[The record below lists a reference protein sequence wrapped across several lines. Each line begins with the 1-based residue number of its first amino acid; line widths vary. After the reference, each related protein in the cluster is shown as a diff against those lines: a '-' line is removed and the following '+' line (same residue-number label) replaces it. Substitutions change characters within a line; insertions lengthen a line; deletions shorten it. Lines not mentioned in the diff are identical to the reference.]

1 MNRKDYLMQDHKYW
15 IDKFYSRFKIGD
27 KVRHFKRQFITE
39 EDDPNLYLYEIVG
52 IGLNLDEKET
62 LCVFYKPL
70 YPNSFNMFSRNIEDF
85 LAKVD
90 TDKYPGSKQLHK
102 YEKEN
107 QPI

>member
-1 MNRKDYLMQDHKYW
+1 MQDHKYW
-15 IDKFYSRFKIGD
+15 LDRFYSRFQIGD

-52 IGLNLDEKET
+52 IGLNLAEET

-70 YPNSFNMFSRNIEDF
+70 YPNSFNMFSRPIEDF
-85 LAKVD
+85 LGEVD
-90 TDKYPGSKQLHK
+90 HVRYPKSKQLHK

-107 QPI
+107 QHI